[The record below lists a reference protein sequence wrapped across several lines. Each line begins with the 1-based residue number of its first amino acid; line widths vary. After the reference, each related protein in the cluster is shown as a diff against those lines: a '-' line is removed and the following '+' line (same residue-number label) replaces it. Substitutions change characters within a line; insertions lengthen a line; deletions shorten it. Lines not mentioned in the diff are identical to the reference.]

1 MSSSRMSRK
10 TVKPSV
16 QAQPTYT
23 PRPPLEPIVV
33 PPTDGFKEAVF
44 REIQALEHARVDAH
58 RSPDYVLRIEFQ
70 QHLSAALNVLYK
82 EGRIKVGLTIND
94 KYITT
99 KTDNDNGTEK
109 ETDTGC

>member
-10 TVKPSV
+10 TVKTAV
-16 QAQPTYT
+16 QAQPKRT

-44 REIQALEHARVDAH
+44 REIQALEQARVEAN
-58 RSPDYVLRIEFQ
+58 RIPDYVLRIEFQ
-70 QHLSAALNVLYK
+70 NHLSATLNALYK

-99 KTDNDNGTEK
+99 KTD
-109 ETDTGC
+109 

>member
-1 MSSSRMSRK
+1 MSLSRMSRN
-10 TVKPSV
+10 TVKTAAPSH
-16 QAQPTYT
+16 PTHT

-44 REIQALEHARVDAH
+44 REIQALEQARVDAH
-58 RSPDYVLRIEFQ
+58 RFPDYVLRIELQ
-70 QHLSAALNVLYK
+70 QHLSAALNALYK

-99 KTDNDNGTEK
+99 KTD
-109 ETDTGC
+109 

>member
-1 MSSSRMSRK
+1 MSSSRMNRK
-10 TVKPSV
+10 PVKPAA
-16 QAQPTYT
+16 QAQPTHT

-44 REIQALEHARVDAH
+44 RELQALEQARVDAH
-58 RSPDYVLRIEFQ
+58 RFPDYVLQIEFVH
-70 QHLSAALNVLYK
+70 HLSAALNALYK

-99 KTDNDNGTEK
+99 KTD
-109 ETDTGC
+109 

>member
-1 MSSSRMSRK
+1 MSLSRMSRK
-10 TVKPSV
+10 PVKTAV
-16 QAQPTYT
+16 QAQPKRP

-44 REIQALEHARVDAH
+44 REIQALEQARVEAN
-58 RSPDYVLRIEFQ
+58 RIPDYVLRIEFQ
-70 QHLSAALNVLYK
+70 NHLSAALNALYK

-99 KTDNDNGTEK
+99 KTD
-109 ETDTGC
+109 

>member
-10 TVKPSV
+10 PVKTAV
-16 QAQPTYT
+16 QAHPMRT
-23 PRPPLEPIVV
+23 PRPPLEPIVI

-44 REIQALEHARVDAH
+44 REIQALEQARVEAN
-58 RSPDYVLRIEFQ
+58 RIPDYVLRIEFQ
-70 QHLSAALNVLYK
+70 NHLSAALNALYK

-99 KTDNDNGTEK
+99 KTD
-109 ETDTGC
+109 